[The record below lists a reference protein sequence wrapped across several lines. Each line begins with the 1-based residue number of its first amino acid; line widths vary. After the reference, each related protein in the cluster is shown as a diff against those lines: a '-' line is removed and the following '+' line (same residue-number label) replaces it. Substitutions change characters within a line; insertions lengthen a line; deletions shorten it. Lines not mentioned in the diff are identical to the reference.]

1 MDKMKVIKG
10 LECCSGF
17 NCSGCQYDNK
27 RNICND
33 CIGWLCA
40 DALTLLKE
48 HEAKCLT
55 KEELS
60 GLQEQQFV
68 WIEGKSG
75 SLYCLR
81 IIGIIEWENDVTAI
95 QFDTPTAYVEK
106 STELY
111 GSQYKI
117 WTAQPTAE
125 QRETVEWN
133 A

>member
-1 MDKMKVIKG
+1 MNDRENVIKG
-10 LECCSGF
+10 LE
-17 NCSGCQYDNK
+17 K
-27 RNICND
+27 LAND
-33 CIGWLCA
+33 IVDGYIVEPNDAVHCA
-40 DALTLLKE
+40 NDAITLLKAN
-48 HEAKCLT
+48 EAKCLT

-81 IIGIIEWENDVTAI
+81 IIGIIEWENRVTDI

-125 QRETVEWN
+125 QREAVEWN

>member
-1 MDKMKVIKG
+1 MPDREKVIKG
-10 LECCSGF
+10 LEIHTKPNSRCV
-17 NCSGCQYDNK
+17 GCPYPN
-27 RNICND
+27 N
-33 CIGWLCA
+33 GLCGDQLYH
-40 DALTLLKE
+40 DALVLLKE
-48 HEAKCLT
+48 QEAKCLT

-81 IIGIIEWENDVTAI
+81 IIGIIEWENGVTDI

-106 STELY
+106 STEFY

-125 QRETVEWN
+125 QREAVEWN
-133 A
+133 D

>member
-1 MDKMKVIKG
+1 MNMADMEKVIKE
-10 LECCSGF
+10 LEI
-17 NCSGCQYDNK
+17 QLDDLQKY
-27 RNICND
+27 
-33 CIGWLCA
+33 A
-40 DALTLLKE
+40 DADETLMLTQEQAKEIIELLKE
-48 HEAKCLT
+48 QEAKCLT

-60 GLQEQQFV
+60 GLHEQQFV

-125 QRETVEWN
+125 QREAMEWN
-133 A
+133 D